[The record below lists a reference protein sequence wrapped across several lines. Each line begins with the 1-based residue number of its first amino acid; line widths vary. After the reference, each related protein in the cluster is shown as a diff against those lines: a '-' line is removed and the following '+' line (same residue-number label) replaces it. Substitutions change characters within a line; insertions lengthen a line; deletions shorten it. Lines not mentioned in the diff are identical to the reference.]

1 MRGARFLMRW
11 FLFARAMLGAASL
24 AQAQDDAG
32 LARAHFNKA
41 TRFYEVGD
49 YQQALDEFKA
59 AHMAKADSAFL
70 FNIAQCHRQLGHL
83 DQAVTL
89 YKRYLAA
96 SPNAANRAEV
106 EKRIADLEAELAA
119 AKASVP
125 PPTPP
130 PPVSA
135 ASSPSPATP
144 LTAPLATSAPVES
157 RATGSGW
164 PYLPWIGAG
173 VTLALVGGAVAT
185 GLSAS
190 SKYNNLQDSCG
201 KGPPGC
207 SEGDIN
213 GVKSRAL
220 WANVLWGAAGVAAV
234 GTGLAFVLTPKQSV
248 VQVSWSF

>member
-1 MRGARFLMRW
+1 
-11 FLFARAMLGAASL
+11 MLGTAPL

-32 LARAHFNKA
+32 LARAHFNKG

-49 YQQALDEFKA
+49 YLQALDEFKA
-59 AHMAKADSAFL
+59 AHMAKTDPAFL

-106 EKRIADLEAELAA
+106 EKRIADLDAELAA
-119 AKASVP
+119 AKPSVPPVPPVP
-125 PPTPP
+125 PPTTP

-135 ASSPSPATP
+135 AASPTSATP
-144 LTAPLATSAPVES
+144 LTVPLETSAPAEPKS
-157 RATGSGW
+157 AGAGW
-164 PYLPWIGAG
+164 QSLPWIGAG
-173 VTLALVGGAVAT
+173 VTLALLGGAAAT

-190 SKYNNLQDSCG
+190 SKYNQLQDSCG

-234 GTGLAFVLTPKQSV
+234 GTGLAFVLTPKQSA